1 VTVPGRSYL
10 FEDKEQGAKYWS
22 TAFSTLSAAESYVT
36 DAESTNKY
44 EPVLIDTAPPEDDD
58 EEFYEYD
65 ANAVGEEEGNDV
77 GDGGDPSMCA
87 SMSASVSM
95 SGRGKSSMATGG
107 RGTIGMSFFA
117 MGSSAAAMALDG
129 ILEEEDEDNEDE
141 SGGNGATKT
150 ADGEVGLYII

>member
-44 EPVLIDTAPPEDDD
+44 EPVLIDTAPPEEDD

-65 ANAVGEEEGNDV
+65 ANAVGEEEGNDA
-77 GDGGDPSMCA
+77 GDGGDP